1 MGFVFFI
8 LLYFLCFFLLC
19 YLLCYLFF
27 SYLFFRFLL
36 CFFFFRYLFFRFF
49 LFLGY
54 LYIQL
59 LLLLWL
65 RFRFR
70 GLLLYETLHAHIG
83 SVLGRIAQIIV
94 YQSRHIRHGYN
105 THITDKLHCTL
116 RCLQNMQSNTQFL
129 TDNVDCT

>member
-8 LLYFLCFFLLC
+8 LLYFLCFFLYFLFFSF
-19 YLLCYLFF
+19 LLCYLFF
-27 SYLFFRFLL
+27 S
-36 CFFFFRYLFFRFF
+36 YLFFRFF

-65 RFRFR
+65 RLR
-70 GLLLYETLHAHIG
+70 GLLFYETLHAHIG

-94 YQSRHIRHGYN
+94 HQSRHIRHGYY

-116 RCLQNMQSNTQFL
+116 RCLQNMHSNTQFL